1 MARTK
6 KTARNSL
13 QSQHGNSKVA
23 AKLLK
28 MHIDQNILG
37 IPSLKEEKRFG
48 YTQIHVP
55 LQKYNTSCD
64 WRVIANA
71 VRFLESRFYNPELN
85 LSDYPYAWVILI
97 KERAINAIMEHAICP
112 YIFGM

>member
-37 IPSLKEEKRFG
+37 IPSLKEEKSKVLG
-48 YTQIHVP
+48 KQV
-55 LQKYNTSCD
+55 LQ
-64 WRVIANA
+64 
-71 VRFLESRFYNPELN
+71 P
-85 LSDYPYAWVILI
+85 
-97 KERAINAIMEHAICP
+97 
-112 YIFGM
+112 